1 MCGLAGV
8 VNQNSQPVSG
18 LGEKLLTMQSLI
30 SHRGPDGKGTWV
42 EKSEQLGFV
51 HTRLAII
58 DTSDGGTQPMH
69 GNDGS
74 TLVFNGEIYNY
85 REIRSSLEMKGRKF
99 RSSSDTETILGA
111 YEEYGLDFPSKLR
124 GMFAVGI
131 WDPKSK
137 ELILARDRFGIKPL
151 YYSVVGN
158 DFFFASEAKALLPFL
173 PKISTDE
180 DALSEY
186 LVLQNLLGD
195 KTLFGGISQVMPG
208 EIVRVAGKNILKTKY
223 WDVSYDIDYGMTEAS
238 AETQL
243 QQVFEESMNLHLRS
257 DVDVGS
263 YLSGGVDSSLV
274 TRFGSKGL
282 GYPMQAF
289 HGRYLDYEG
298 YDESNFAK
306 LASTDSN
313 VELNIHDFDS
323 SRAIEDL
330 RTIAY
335 HMDYPVAGPGSLPQ
349 FQIAREAAKKVK
361 VILGGQG
368 GDEIFGGYARYLIGY
383 LEQCLRAAIEGTQ
396 KNGNFIVSLESM
408 IPNLGLLR
416 EYKPLLQKFW
426 TDGLFGEMDSRYFQL
441 VNKVSDLGNSVKW
454 EAVNIDKTRES
465 FLGVFNSNRSISKE
479 AYFDSMTHYDFKT
492 LLPALLQVEDRV
504 SMAHG
509 LESRVP
515 FLDHKIVEFAA
526 TIPANIK
533 FKNGELK
540 RLIKRTF
547 SKSLPEGI
555 TARRDKM
562 GFPVPLS
569 EWSQGPLRNE
579 MTGLLENLR
588 DRQLYFLNGETISH
602 QLGKTGRFSRGIWAL
617 INLELWLQQFQ
628 DQEKK
633 FAAMPGGYLAGK
645 R

>member
-1 MCGLAGV
+1 
-8 VNQNSQPVSG
+8 
-18 LGEKLLTMQSLI
+18 
-30 SHRGPDGKGTWV
+30 
-42 EKSEQLGFV
+42 
-51 HTRLAII
+51 
-58 DTSDGGTQPMH
+58 
-69 GNDGS
+69 
-74 TLVFNGEIYNY
+74 
-85 REIRSSLEMKGRKF
+85 
-99 RSSSDTETILGA
+99 
-111 YEEYGLDFPSKLR
+111 
-124 GMFAVGI
+124 
-131 WDPKSK
+131 
-137 ELILARDRFGIKPL
+137 
-151 YYSVVGN
+151 
-158 DFFFASEAKALLPFL
+158 
-173 PKISTDE
+173 
-180 DALSEY
+180 
-186 LVLQNLLGD
+186 
-195 KTLFGGISQVMPG
+195 
-208 EIVRVAGKNILKTKY
+208 
-223 WDVSYDIDYGMTEAS
+223 
-238 AETQL
+238 
-243 QQVFEESMNLHLRS
+243 
-257 DVDVGS
+257 
-263 YLSGGVDSSLV
+263 
-274 TRFGSKGL
+274 
-282 GYPMQAF
+282 
-289 HGRYLDYEG
+289 
-298 YDESNFAK
+298 
-306 LASTDSN
+306 
-313 VELNIHDFDS
+313 
-323 SRAIEDL
+323 
-330 RTIAY
+330 
-335 HMDYPVAGPGSLPQ
+335 MDYPVAGPGSLPQ